1 MLFSTV
7 SLAAEGRGDLWLF
20 TEPQIALAVRGD
32 SVLRADSAKSG
43 TMNVV
48 LDAGSVYGAKGRLD
62 EELVGSSISPI
73 GR

>member
-1 MLFSTV
+1 MLFTTV

-20 TEPQIALAVRGD
+20 TEPQVALALRGD

-43 TMNVV
+43 TMNIV
-48 LDAGSVYGAKGRLD
+48 LDAESLPRATDRLV
-62 EELVGSSISPI
+62 EELVGSSTSPI